1 MVRASRAR
9 AGWSAPGPIRHN
21 GWSVTPISTTAVVVA
36 SRDGQLSTSL
46 AGEVVILDV
55 ERGVY
60 FGLDGIGAKVWELL
74 QAPRPVA
81 DIVDRLAPQY
91 DVALATLTTD
101 VLELLADLAGRGLI
115 DVDPPAG
122 A

>member
-1 MVRASRAR
+1 MSPL
-9 AGWSAPGPIRHN
+9 SA
-21 GWSVTPISTTAVVVA
+21 TALVVA
-36 SRDGQLSTSL
+36 AREGQLSTSL

-60 FGLDGIGAKVWELL
+60 FGLDGVGAKVWELL
-74 QAPRPVA
+74 QTPCSVI

-91 DVALATLTTD
+91 DVPRDTLQTD
-101 VLELLADLAGRGLI
+101 VHALLEDLAGRGLV
-115 DVDPPAG
+115 DVASAPG